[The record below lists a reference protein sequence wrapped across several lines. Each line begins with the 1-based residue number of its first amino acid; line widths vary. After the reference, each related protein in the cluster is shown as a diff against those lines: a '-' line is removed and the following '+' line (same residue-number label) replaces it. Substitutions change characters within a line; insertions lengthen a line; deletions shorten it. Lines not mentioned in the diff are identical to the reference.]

1 MRKLFF
7 IVALFALAIACSNGA
22 PEAKSDSAASCK
34 KPLNPNGDSELA
46 LLMRKLANWNDSTK
60 ALFAKDS
67 TLTAEQLTPPSG
79 YNTIF
84 TAKKTDPSID
94 QELFNSM
101 ARHYV
106 SQVEQFRTSTA
117 DRATQVKNFNSM
129 VNACV
134 SCHENF
140 CGGPLKRINKMF
152 VKE

>member
-1 MRKLFF
+1 MRKLF
-7 IVALFALAIACSNGA
+7 VLAALFALAVACSNETPA
-22 PEAKSDSAASCK
+22 AKTDSAASCK

-46 LLMRKLANWNDSTK
+46 LLMRKLAGWNESTK
-60 ALFAKDS
+60 ALLEKGGP
-67 TLTAEQLTPPSG
+67 LTEEQLTPPSD

-106 SQVEQFRTSTA
+106 SQVEQFRTSGT

>member
-1 MRKLFF
+1 MRKLF
-7 IVALFALAIACSNGA
+7 VLAALFALAVACSNETA
-22 PEAKSDSAASCK
+22 ESKSDSASSCK
-34 KPLNPNGDSELA
+34 KSLNPNGDSELA

-60 ALFAKDS
+60 ALFVKDS
-67 TLTAEQLTPPSG
+67 VLTSAQLTPPSD

-94 QELFNSM
+94 QELFTSL
-101 ARHYV
+101 ARHYA
-106 SQVEQFRTSTA
+106 SQVEQFRTSPS